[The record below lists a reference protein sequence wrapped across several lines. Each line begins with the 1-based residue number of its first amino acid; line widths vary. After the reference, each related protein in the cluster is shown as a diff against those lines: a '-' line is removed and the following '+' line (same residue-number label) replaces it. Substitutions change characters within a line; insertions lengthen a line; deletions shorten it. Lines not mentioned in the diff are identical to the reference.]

1 MLLFQDLAFVPF
13 LALASALAAG
23 PGHLDERAVLGA
35 VAGGVLAIGAV
46 LAAGHWL
53 LRPLFR
59 EMAHSRLREL
69 FTLAVLLVVLAAAW
83 VSSLARLSPGLGAFL
98 AGMMLAETEYRH
110 QIESVIRPFRDILLG
125 LFFVSVGMLLD
136 VRLLAG
142 EAGDGRLLARR
153 HRHPEDHGRGARR
166 PPLHRIAIQ
175 GAAHRHRHLHRR

>member
-1 MLLFQDLAFVPF
+1 M
-13 LALASALAAG
+13 
-23 PGHLDERAVLGA
+23 
-35 VAGGVLAIGAV
+35 LAIAAV
-46 LAAGHWL
+46 LAAGRWL

-83 VSSLARLSPGLGAFL
+83 VSSLAGLSSGLGAFL

-136 VRLLAG
+136 VHLLSRRAG
-142 EAGDGRLLARR
+142 NGRLLARR
-153 HRHPEDHGRGARR
+153 HRHPEGCGRRTRAPALSPAR
-166 PPLHRIAIQ
+166 AS
-175 GAAHRHRHLHRR
+175 RRCAPAS